1 MDQFIPARGS
11 AKSGLESEEV
21 AKQAFMTMMKCVTEN
36 GKVYLTHPGR
46 CNGKVYFKELAERA
60 LQAEEARIEH
70 ERLAAAPMDISKNDK
85 KNEEGYFDMTA
96 YKAMTDKP
104 TANENERFRKLLHTI
119 FHLCELAGFE
129 LVGRITVRDRKTN
142 RIWK

>member
-1 MDQFIPARGS
+1 MSLGVIRDDNTIRLIGVRGS
-11 AKSGLESEEV
+11 GKSGRNL
-21 AKQAFMTMMKCVTEN
+21 K
-36 GKVYLTHPGR
+36 L
-46 CNGKVYFKELAERA
+46 LAERA

-70 ERLAAAPMDISKNDK
+70 ERLAAAPIDISKNDK

-96 YKAMTDKP
+96 YKAMADKP